1 MLWNSI
7 RLIIITQGFKGNS
20 ILTDWMKGDMES
32 FTQAINVRIINQFI
46 CNLFIFD
53 YFTKNQYIKDAFVS
67 KHVRTSSEIDY
78 RY

>member
-32 FTQAINVRIINQFI
+32 FTQAVLDHRLENIPDEDSAQP
-46 CNLFIFD
+46 
-53 YFTKNQYIKDAFVS
+53 YIDVYENNILATFVLQ
-67 KHVRTSSEIDY
+67 
-78 RY
+78 